1 MTKNDVINFFRALPA
16 AEPEQFNRA
25 LEMYRKSPAHN
36 AGLVRQYNAS
46 GYSKTTLANL
56 LYDLQQLW
64 GIKDVEKL
72 PVKKKE
78 AVQDETQEPPQGDSG
93 NADTGSDDTG
103 SDSTGTGSDTGKE
116 PEADDKLKFRDEY
129 PFLKL
134 ESCPAELKILATDKI
149 TAYNSYQEKHA
160 LLAQIADGTVQV
172 TEDEKAAIAAAAV
185 AEYEKGEAIKAEF
198 DYYRDT
204 NQVLGKHP
212 VFADLALKREIDSLS
227 IEECHKEIKNAAPYI
242 SKKKKSIAKAKS
254 EEEKA
259 KLQAELKARE
269 EKLKKVKEKLGIQ

>member
-36 AGLVRQYNAS
+36 AGLLRQYNAS

-72 PVKKKE
+72 PLKKKE
-78 AVQDETQEPPQGDSG
+78 PIQDDIQEAQQGDSG
-93 NADTGSDDTG
+93 NADTGSDDAG
-103 SDSTGTGSDTGKE
+103 SDKK

-134 ESCPAELKILATDKI
+134 ESCPAELRILATDKI
-149 TAYNSYQEKHA
+149 TAYNAYQEKHA
-160 LLAQIADGTVQV
+160 QLAQIAVGTLQV
-172 TEDEKAAIAAAAV
+172 TEDEKAQIVAAAV
-185 AEYEKGEAIKAEF
+185 EEYEKGEAIKAEL

-204 NQVLGKHP
+204 NKVLGKHP
-212 VFADLALKREIDSLS
+212 VFAELALKREIDSMS

-242 SKKKKSIAKAKS
+242 SKKKKAIAAAKS